1 MFQQHLNTSR
11 RPDASTEAGEVQPGG
26 AAALLSS
33 VRGGK
38 GRAHQPSPAEH
49 PANAWDSQQN
59 SLPSPTCARP
69 PQPGRNSRDFV
80 ENSSGRGPAWLPGG
94 PDSPHRL
101 LYGTSG
107 AADPQDGTT
116 LADVPTVKNRAQGT
130 LTRARTAPARDGLQ
144 EDEIWKVMLYSSLD
158 YFNSRA
164 RRRTHQ
170 SEEFMASVCMCLSV
184 CVRACVVLE
193 CQNPQSTNKLKT
205 FFKG

>member
-38 GRAHQPSPAEH
+38 GRGHQPSPAEH

-80 ENSSGRGPAWLPGG
+80 ENSCARGPAWLPGG

-107 AADPQDGTT
+107 AADPQEGTT
-116 LADVPTVKNRAQGT
+116 LADVPTVKTGRRAPWRTRAQPLHEMDFRKTKFG
-130 LTRARTAPARDGLQ
+130 R
-144 EDEIWKVMLYSSLD
+144 WW
-158 YFNSRA
+158 
-164 RRRTHQ
+164 
-170 SEEFMASVCMCLSV
+170 
-184 CVRACVVLE
+184 
-193 CQNPQSTNKLKT
+193 STPL
-205 FFKG
+205 